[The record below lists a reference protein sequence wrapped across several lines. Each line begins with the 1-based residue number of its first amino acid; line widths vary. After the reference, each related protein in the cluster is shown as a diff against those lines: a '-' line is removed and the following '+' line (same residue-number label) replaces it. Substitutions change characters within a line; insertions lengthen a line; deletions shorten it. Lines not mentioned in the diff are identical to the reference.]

1 MNHQIRHTMETT
13 TSKKQIIVNQ
23 LEPKITPTKSVIQG
37 WNGTIE
43 GVKALAKSLER
54 NKSK

>member
-1 MNHQIRHTMETT
+1 MATLSKPQIT
-13 TSKKQIIVNQ
+13 VNQ
-23 LEPKITPTKSVIQG
+23 SEPKITPTKSVIQG